1 MEDISLEKIIWSVAG
16 GKGGTGKSI
25 ITANL
30 GIGLSI
36 IGFKIILVDGD
47 LGGPNLHNYLS
58 IKKPQYT
65 LNDFISNKISNLNE
79 ILIDTPLE
87 NLKIISGGTELLGVA
102 NLPYM
107 KKEKILRHINNLNA
121 DFIIMDLGAGTSYNT
136 LDFFNLSNKGIII
149 SNPEPNAKY
158 DAYYFLKN
166 AIFRKISKNLK
177 KDSEVRNIINKFLKE
192 NKSTIE
198 ISKFMNYLK
207 SESKISSEIVED
219 FLNSYKPKLI
229 MNKVRNK
236 KQIREGEWF
245 VNLVKNFLI
254 IDMDYIGYM
263 EFDDRVVHSSEKIVP
278 FIFKYPKCAPT
289 KNIFQIIDRLR
300 NYNSKRIRKSF
311 EYFKK
316 EIKKYSKYWDM

>member
-177 KDSEVRNIINKFLKE
+177 KDSEVKNIINKFLEE

-278 FIFKYPKCAPT
+278 FIFKYPKCDAT
-289 KNIFQIIDRLR
+289 KNVYQIINNL
-300 NYNSKRIRKSF
+300 YNHFLSQTL
-311 EYFKK
+311 
-316 EIKKYSKYWDM
+316 